1 MFRVFSLFMGL
12 SLPVAALSV
21 QMTAADNAASNKI
34 RFMQEQSGTNH
45 SRMAAYIQADQVF
58 SQWCGKTATIT
69 DLKRISKQDG
79 FISLYV
85 VLSEG
90 KAQGMTQTKNLLM
103 KNNPKFCKGDK

>member
-45 SRMAAYIQADQVF
+45 SRMAAY
-58 SQWCGKTATIT
+58 QWCGKTATIT

-79 FISLYV
+79 FISLNA